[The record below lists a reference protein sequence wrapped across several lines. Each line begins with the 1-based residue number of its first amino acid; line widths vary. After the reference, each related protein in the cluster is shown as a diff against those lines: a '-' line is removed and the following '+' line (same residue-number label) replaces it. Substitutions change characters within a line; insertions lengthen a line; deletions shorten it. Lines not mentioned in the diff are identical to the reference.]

1 MAKTAPHLTQ
11 LLDDLATRF
20 PERPAANLDQHLLS
34 YAKLL
39 EQSKRVA
46 MGLAELGFG
55 PGDRLGF
62 WLPNRLEYL
71 VAFFA
76 CARLG
81 AVCVS
86 INTKFGPAE
95 IGDILH
101 RSEAKGLLLASK
113 TGGRSIAETL
123 AAIESP
129 LLDRMRHII
138 DAGDG
143 LTQSP
148 LEQATLTP
156 FSSLEQAAPME
167 ACSGAANLPMATFTT
182 SGTTSAPKLVLQSQG
197 SLATHAVDVAN
208 SLSLTGKRHGSLQ
221 ALPLCGVF
229 GLAQALGILAGGAH
243 LVLIDPIDVPGALT
257 MLQEHPIESMFCS
270 DDMIDRLLNAT
281 DATPPFKALKEIGFA
296 AFNSALSDI
305 TARADARGLQLYGL
319 YGMSEC
325 MALFARRDALQA
337 SEDRMKGG
345 GRCVSPEAT
354 FRVCDPE
361 TGEVLPQGEAGSLQI
376 KGPSLMLGYDHNP
389 QATNDAFSEDG
400 WFITC
405 DLAVDEGYGSFE
417 FLGRMGDVLRLGG
430 FLVNPLE
437 IEEHLQQHNSVSAA
451 QVVAIETPRG
461 PRPFA
466 FVVPRSG
473 LVNTNA
479 LLEHCQTLAKF
490 KRPIQ
495 FEVMENFPVTQSAN
509 GTKIQRAK
517 LRDMA
522 QQAFD
527 TLG

>member
-1 MAKTAPHLTQ
+1 MAQTAPHLTE
-11 LLDDLATRF
+11 LLEALAARF

-62 WLPNRLEYL
+62 WMPNRLDYL

-81 AVCVS
+81 VVCVS

-113 TGGRSIAETL
+113 AGDRTVPDTL
-123 AAIESP
+123 AAIDPS
-129 LLDRMRHII
+129 LLGRVRHII

-143 LTQSP
+143 LMQSP
-148 LEQATLTP
+148 LEEATLTP
-156 FSSLEQAAPME
+156 FSTLEQAAPMA
-167 ACSGAANLPMATFTT
+167 ACSGTDDMPMATFTT

-208 SLSLTGKRHGSLQ
+208 NLGLTGKRHGSLQ

-229 GLAQALGILAGGAH
+229 GLAQALGVLAGGGH
-243 LVLIDPIDVPGALT
+243 LVLIDPIDVAGALA

-270 DDMIDRLLNAT
+270 DDMIDRLLGAT
-281 DATPPFKALKEIGFA
+281 DTTPPFKALKEIGFA

-305 TARADARGLQLYGL
+305 TTRADARGLQIYGL

-345 GRCVSPEAT
+345 GRCVSPKAR

-361 TGEVLPQGEAGSLQI
+361 SGIVLPQGEAGALQI

-389 QATNDAFSEDG
+389 QATSDAFTEDG
-400 WFITC
+400 WFITG

-437 IEEHLQQHNSVSAA
+437 IEEHLQQHESVSAA
-451 QVVAIETPRG
+451 QVVAIETPQG

-466 FVVPRSG
+466 FVIPSG
-473 LVNTNA
+473 DVINPND
-479 LLEHCQTLAKF
+479 LLGHCQALAKF

-495 FEVMENFPVTQSAN
+495 FEELENFPVTQSAN

-517 LRDMA
+517 LREMA

-527 TLG
+527 AQG